1 MKHKLLFA
9 LASAM
14 LMSASAWAY
23 EEPTEPAKPSTAGEF
38 VVGGS
43 YFIRNVG
50 AGQYLTGSN
59 DWSTKISLTT
69 DGLDDE
75 ASEALILLIE
85 DFTLT
90 YNSVEVTGYS
100 MKMNGTF
107 TVNGASGARTFT
119 GTYLFRDGEE
129 WGFVDWG
136 SQAKGRVWNIT
147 KVGDYYRIQTAA
159 NDPNFPDAA
168 TQYAGWV
175 SGGSTIADGASTA
188 VQFNLTSQD
197 ENIDWEFIPCDEYL
211 VQKDAYEARMAM
223 YDVLLEAEDYGID
236 VDAAVEVYENPQA
249 TKEELEAAIAEL
261 KYEINVATFEE
272 LFEGATFE
280 DPMEVTEYCLVN
292 ANFGEGN
299 INGWTCT
306 FQSGVNANNVG
317 YQGASYTNN
326 GTALTGS
333 KTDDDGNASYL
344 QGFIEAWKS
353 NGDPWVI
360 GDAELSQTVYGL
372 PQGMYKLTCDANAVQ
387 QWGKFD
393 NPVTGVK
400 LYIATDDGQEVFQ
413 EVATNDG
420 SPEHFSIT
428 FTCPEGV
435 KSLTFGLKTESTTAN
450 WIAADNFR
458 IYYYGA
464 SERTLAQFKLEEA
477 IVAAQKYLDEEPNID
492 FSNEDVY
499 NACVAAIEAAQPYVN
514 TGSDDECAEQEAIV
528 TAAYNAIKTSVAQ
541 YQDMDDFLQDAGAY
555 DGKGFGY
562 YEDVTADWS
571 EINDQL
577 FDLQEKLDEGL
588 ANRTLTAED
597 YEEFHAY
604 VSNLINDIRE
614 MIKAGGIQPGQDITI
629 LLDNPDFSEGN
640 GGRNL
645 TGDAV
650 PGWTIE
656 GSLTEHR
663 IQTGNIETWHS
674 NFNIHQ
680 TITNMP
686 AGVYDITVQGFVRHD
701 AANLTNQTIFYAG
714 DSQPA
719 LMQCSDQWSEEMIY
733 GPDQAEMGDTNR
745 DLTNP
750 NGGYQCNGM
759 TGAYYWFQTPNPNGA
774 DMKYPGWKEG
784 DNYYTN
790 HIKVVLKE
798 AGDLTIGIKCDGG
811 NDGPQDWVIWD
822 NFQITY
828 IGEDME
834 AYEVLL
840 GDAWTEVQ
848 TAYNTCYDETGIIT
862 KENEDNFKTMSD
874 FMEDKGYGDFETAE
888 EFVAKLDEMDALK
901 TALQENLTKAQA
913 WMATYSEYQGK
924 YDLLPDEIDSYY
936 LDQSE
941 LYLPF
946 GDYMIEVDPED
957 DSIEYASNDTFDEK
971 AAELI
976 ANWDAMMAEIAEIKM
991 QEASEENPVDL
1002 TAEYIKNADFEL
1014 LNANYWDIVA
1024 YEEGGRIGANQGYMD
1039 NATYTGENA
1048 VLDHFVEAWR
1058 ETAFLSNGTIT
1069 QNLGV
1074 LPAGTYR
1081 LEVDAQA
1088 VHQAQLDPLAEGEET
1103 NGVYLIAYV
1112 GEDELSTDICI
1123 QGTEANPQHVT
1134 LDFFADGESEVTI
1147 GLLVFNTN
1155 ANWMAADNFKLFS
1168 LGKDVLTAV
1177 ESVKTQNAAAK
1188 AIFSIDGRQQG
1199 QLRRGINIVRMADG
1213 NVRKVLVK

>member
-107 TVNGASGARTFT
+107 TVNGASGPRTFT

-211 VQKDAYEARMAM
+211 VQKDAYKARIEM

-236 VDAAVEVYENPQA
+236 VDAAVEVYENEQA
-249 TKEELEAAIAEL
+249 TKEQIEAATEALKVLVNRAKFAEDF
-261 KYEINVATFEE
+261 VGT
-272 LFEGATFE
+272 E
-280 DPMEVTEYCLVN
+280 DDPQDVTGLCLVN
-292 ANFGEGN
+292 PDFEVATGN
-299 INGWTCT
+299 GQMPPGWTITITGQNCGQQNRT
-306 FQSGVNANNVG
+306 D
-317 YQGASYTNN
+317 TN
-326 GTALTGS
+326 TATGLAI
-333 KTDDDGNASYL
+333 TN
-344 QGFIEAWKS
+344 FIEAWHPQS
-353 NGDPWVI
+353 LGDGVI
-360 GDAELSQTVYGL
+360 AQTVYGL
-372 PQGMYKLTCDANAVQ
+372 PAGKYVLECDASACHDPASGDGSDIEGVNLFIEAGQ
-387 QWGKFD
+387 YK
-393 NPVTGVK
+393 VTERVGTVRLGV
-400 LYIATDDGQEVFQ
+400 THFTVTF
-413 EVATNDG
+413 VNDG
-420 SPEHFSIT
+420 SDSM
-428 FTCPEGV
+428 
-435 KSLTFGLKTESTTAN
+435 TFGLEATSTNAN
-450 WIAADNFR
+450 WLSADNFK
-458 IYYYGA
+458 ITYYGY
-464 SERTLAQFKLEEA
+464 TTKTPAQVNLEEA
-477 IVAAQKYLDEEPNID
+477 IKVAQNYLDEEPNID

-499 NACVAAIEAAQPYVN
+499 NACVAAIEAAQPYAEN
-514 TGSDDECAEQEAIV
+514 GTDDECAEQKAIV
-528 TAAYNAIKTSVAQ
+528 IAAYDALKTSVAQ

-562 YEDVTADWS
+562 YEDLTADWS
-571 EINDQL
+571 EIEDQL
-577 FDLQEKLDEGL
+577 FDWQEKLDEGL

-640 GGRNL
+640 GGRDL
-645 TGDAV
+645 TGNAV
-650 PGWTIE
+650 PGWTIT

-663 IQTGNIETWHS
+663 IQTGNIETYHS
-674 NFNIHQ
+674 KFDISQ

-701 AANLTNQTIFYAG
+701 DASVTNQTIFYAG

-719 LMQCSDQWSEEMIY
+719 LMQCSDQWSEEMIF
-733 GPDQAEMGDTNR
+733 GPDQAEMGDGNR
-745 DLTNP
+745 DASNP

-774 DMKYPGWKEG
+774 DMKYPGWKDG

-790 HIKVVLKE
+790 HIKVVLKQ
-798 AGDLTIGIKCDGG
+798 AGDLTIGIKCISD
-811 NDGPQDWVIWD
+811 NPTDWVIWD

-828 IGEDME
+828 IGEDIE

-848 TAYNTCYDETGIIT
+848 AAYNTCLDETSIIT
-862 KENEDNFKTMSD
+862 KENDDNFKTMSD
-874 FMEDKGYGDFETAE
+874 FMEDKGYGDFVTAD

-901 TALQENLTKAQA
+901 TALQENLTKALA
-913 WMATYSEYQGK
+913 WMATYSEYQDK
-924 YDLLPDEIDSYY
+924 YGLLPDEIDSYY

-976 ANWDAMMAEIAEIKM
+976 AKWDAMMAEIAEIKM
-991 QEASEENPVDL
+991 SEASEETPVDV

-1014 LNANYWDIVA
+1014 QNANYWDIVA
-1024 YEEGGRIGANQGYMD
+1024 YEEGGRIGQNQGYIS
-1039 NATYTGENA
+1039 ASYTGTGAELSN
-1048 VLDHFVEAWR
+1048 FIEAWR
-1058 ETAFLSNGTIT
+1058 ETAVLSNGTIT

-1123 QGTEANPQHVT
+1123 QGTEANPQHFT
-1134 LDFFADGESEVTI
+1134 LDFFADGETEVTI